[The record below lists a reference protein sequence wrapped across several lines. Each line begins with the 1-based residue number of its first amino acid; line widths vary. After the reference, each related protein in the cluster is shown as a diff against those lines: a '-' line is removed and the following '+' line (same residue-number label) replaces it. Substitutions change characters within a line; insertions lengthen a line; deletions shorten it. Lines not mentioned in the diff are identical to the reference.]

1 VGDIDADS
9 AIADTAIDASHHRL
23 SAYPLRA
30 WSIRSTTSNSFPA
43 YMVFAAA

>member
-43 YMVFAAA
+43 YTGFAAV